1 MWCGIEH
8 MIGIE
13 RHLPID
19 ICCQLSVTSEGSLEK
34 IKGNVET
41 NKRVKET
48 GTIAGRR
55 RVILNKEDAH
65 QGKEKFA
72 GLIRRRGH
80 IHNMDLVYCPW
91 QNSTACWQL
100 RSLRRLTTDGLRLDD
115 PKSYR
120 TYDNKSKS
128 FLGTSL
134 DDRIIAAENH
144 KQNTILVS
152 PDKGIPRPDWR
163 GSPSGVA
170 RSSIIKHQLVPFSS

>member
-1 MWCGIEH
+1 

-13 RHLPID
+13 RHLQID
-19 ICCQLSVTSEGSLEK
+19 ICCQLSVTSGGSLEK
-34 IKGNVET
+34 IKGNAET
-41 NKRVKET
+41 NKKVKET

-55 RVILNKEDAH
+55 VVSNKEDAH
-65 QGKEKFA
+65 RGNEKLA
-72 GLIRRRGH
+72 GLIRRSGH
-80 IHNMDLVYCPW
+80 IHNIDLVYCSW

-115 PKSYR
+115 PKSHG

-144 KQNTILVS
+144 KQNTILIS
-152 PDKGIPRPDWR
+152 PDKGILRPDWR